1 MKASWNLATP
11 KDDKKPPEPTV
22 LLADVHSET
31 AVGRLLRLDACFE
44 PSALLAMAHAK
55 DAKYVVRDGVLTISG
70 DEEAM
75 NLKINISSGRL
86 LELSPAK
93 NCDRQTEGLRFER
106 GALDRRWAE
115 VRKVTAGHTNLF
127 DPKRPA
133 HSFGQYLALDDGLWK
148 VLARANA
155 AVGSSKAPD
164 DPVAL
169 RAIRK
174 LLAKGLLDPLD
185 DALADSQSNRD
196 DETFDGLD
204 AGSGWQ
210 KGPTGWIAQLTLG
223 ATDAVFPRGS
233 WPWTTGRCA
242 AVALAGRG
250 EGAAKEFADLRDSD
264 HCGPVAC
271 LAAGTIARW
280 TGVQHVRDA
289 CNQRTQE
296 AGRGRF
302 PQKLRLS
309 VRIQG
314 SARAANPRGD
324 CGPGRVGRRRARCHS

>member
-1 MKASWNLATP
+1 MAANPSPWLGDKVNLRIQLTEYEKAPRLSEPLSVAEATLMKFGHWFASLDSWPGDLVLACSCEGSSLELIVSPKDGAMVLVRTNRRGQDTAIGLCICLRTRRGWNIQHRGRPEAGRRRRDDCLVVSMKASWNLATP

-169 RAIRK
+169 R
-174 LLAKGLLDPLD
+174 
-185 DALADSQSNRD
+185 DSQ
-196 DETFDGLD
+196 
-204 AGSGWQ
+204 ASGE
-210 KGPTGWIAQLTLG
+210 GIA
-223 ATDAVFPRGS
+223 RS
-233 WPWTTGRCA
+233 
-242 AVALAGRG
+242 AGR
-250 EGAAKEFADLRDSD
+250 
-264 HCGPVAC
+264 
-271 LAAGTIARW
+271 
-280 TGVQHVRDA
+280 
-289 CNQRTQE
+289 
-296 AGRGRF
+296 
-302 PQKLRLS
+302 
-309 VRIQG
+309 
-314 SARAANPRGD
+314 
-324 CGPGRVGRRRARCHS
+324 RVGR